1 MDKLKVLMVFS
12 LSEKMEIAFFY
23 LRKESFS
30 IHFLQMIIIT
40 LIGVQLSLKTPS
52 LHMLSI

>member
-12 LSEKMEIAFFY
+12 LSEKMEIAFSY
-23 LRKESFS
+23 LRKEFLS
-30 IHFLQMIIIT
+30 IHLLQMMIIT

-52 LHMLSI
+52 VHMLSI